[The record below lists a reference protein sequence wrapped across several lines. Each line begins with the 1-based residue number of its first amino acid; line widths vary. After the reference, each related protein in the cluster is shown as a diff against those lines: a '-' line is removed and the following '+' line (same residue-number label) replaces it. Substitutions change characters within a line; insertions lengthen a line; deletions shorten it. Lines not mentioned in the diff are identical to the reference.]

1 MYRAQPPPRKYEE
14 YAYVLD
20 FNSRGKSSTVR
31 GREGIIVTAIGED
44 RLTLLEVLGIPN
56 STFEIGE
63 KIYIGKDG
71 RTKVLSV
78 LGKMEYDK
86 ISSSAQSE
94 LQTVVQTIVTAIGED
109 RLTLLEILGI
119 PNTTFEIGEKIY
131 IGKDGRTKVLSVL
144 GKMEYDKISSSAQS
158 ELPTVVQTIV
168 TANESKFV
176 EYLNNARPLTPR
188 IHALE
193 LIPGIGKT
201 YMKTMLEEREKKKFE
216 SYQDLQDRVGFK
228 DPVKHISERIM
239 DEITGESRMNLFVKR

>member
-20 FNSRGKSSTVR
+20 FNPRGKSSTVR

-44 RLTLLEVLGIPN
+44 RLTLLEILGVPN
-56 STFEIGE
+56 STFEVNE
-63 KIYIGKDG
+63 RIYIGKEG

-78 LGKMEYDK
+78 LGKMDYDN

-94 LQTVVQTIVTAIGED
+94 LNAVVENIVT
-109 RLTLLEILGI
+109 T
-119 PNTTFEIGEKIY
+119 
-131 IGKDGRTKVLSVL
+131 
-144 GKMEYDKISSSAQS
+144 
-158 ELPTVVQTIV
+158 
-168 TANESKFV
+168 NESKFV

-216 SYQDLQDRVGFK
+216 SYEDLQERVGFK
-228 DPVKHISERIM
+228 EPIKHITERIL